1 MLLVDLRC
9 HGASASR
16 FGLHPPH
23 SMASAANDV
32 AQLIKQQLGGK
43 APHLL
48 AGLSLGGKVALQLLK
63 QMVEEEEAEQQ
74 QQQQVR
80 GQYHHHGMYEAA
92 PPIAPPEDQRLS
104 CSIPTSSSTSP
115 SAAAAAVDAMPPAD
129 AEPVASSTA
138 QQPQFRGLPQQVWV
152 LDSQPGT
159 VPLDVDAPT
168 SVGKIIQLIH
178 EIPTPLPNRQAL
190 YKYLEPKGIP
200 LPVAQWLGTSLV
212 PGGRWASSSSSSSRN
227 TNGGGKGNGVNADQ
241 QLDWV
246 FDIQGAAALY
256 NSYRCCV

>member
-1 MLLVDLRC
+1 
-9 HGASASR
+9 
-16 FGLHPPH
+16 
-23 SMASAANDV
+23 MASAANDV
-32 AQLIKQQLGGK
+32 AQLIKQQLGGQ

-74 QQQQVR
+74 QQQQIG
-80 GQYHHHGMYEAA
+80 GQYHHHGRYEAA
-92 PPIAPPEDQRLS
+92 PPISPPEDQRLS
-104 CSIPTSSSTSP
+104 CSIPSSSSTSP
-115 SAAAAAVDAMPPAD
+115 SAAAAVDTATPAD
-129 AEPVASSTA
+129 AASETSSVA
-138 QQPQFRGLPQQVWV
+138 QQPPFRGLPQQVWV

-212 PGGRWASSSSSSSRN
+212 PGGRWANSSSSSNSN
-227 TNGGGKGNGVNADQ
+227 GNGGGKGNGANSDQ

-256 NSYRCCV
+256 NSYR

>member
-1 MLLVDLRC
+1 
-9 HGASASR
+9 
-16 FGLHPPH
+16 
-23 SMASAANDV
+23 MASAADDV
-32 AQLIKQQLGGK
+32 AQLIKQQLGGQ

-63 QMVEEEEAEQQ
+63 QMVEEEEQEQQ
-74 QQQQVR
+74 QQLGQKQVA

-92 PPIAPPEDQRLS
+92 PQIAPPEDQRLS
-104 CSIPTSSSTSP
+104 CSVPNSSSSSSSSTSSSSSP
-115 SAAAAAVDAMPPAD
+115 AATAAEEEDTTTPANAD
-129 AEPVASSTA
+129 PESSTTA
-138 QQPQFRGLPQQVWV
+138 QQPPFRGLPQQVWV

-178 EIPTPLPNRQAL
+178 EIPTALPNRQAL
-190 YKYLEPKGIP
+190 YKYLESKGIP

-212 PGGRWASSSSSSSRN
+212 PGGRWANSSSSSSN
-227 TNGGGKGNGVNADQ
+227 ANGGGKGNGANADQ

-256 NSYRCCV
+256 NSYR